1 MTSDPQPAPDRPLVL
16 VVDDDPSVLAM
27 LGRVARRE
35 GFDVLTCTGGRQAME
50 RMAEA
55 RVDLVLVDLMMP
67 DVGGL
72 EVIKAIRATDQS
84 CRVVIMSG
92 QATIDS
98 AVEAVKL
105 GARDYLTKPF
115 DLHRLRDLLADIKRD
130 VS

>member
-1 MTSDPQPAPDRPLVL
+1 
-16 VVDDDPSVLAM
+16 
-27 LGRVARRE
+27 
-35 GFDVLTCTGGRQAME
+35 ME